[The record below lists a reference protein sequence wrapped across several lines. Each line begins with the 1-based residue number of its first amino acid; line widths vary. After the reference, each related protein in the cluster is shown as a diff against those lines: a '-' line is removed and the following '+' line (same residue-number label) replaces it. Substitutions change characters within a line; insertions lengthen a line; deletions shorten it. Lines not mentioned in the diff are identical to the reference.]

1 MNIKDSNT
9 KTQLGQF
16 YTTNYAYILQN
27 MKIPLDTTAIIEPFV
42 GQGDL
47 LHFIDN
53 IDNYTLELF
62 DINPKC
68 AEYTNIIKKDTLL
81 NPPLYSNKF
90 ILTNPPYLARN
101 KNQDKTLYHK
111 YNCNDLYKCFIMN
124 ITDNDTTG
132 GIIIVPLNFIC
143 SIRKADCELRKRFFK
158 KFNVELIN
166 IFEERVF
173 DDTGYSVCSIYFT
186 RKTIDK
192 PVNITIY
199 PSKKKLEI
207 TFNEVNNYT
216 IGGEIYTLPINKDY
230 KISRATKYT
239 KKEDISNIKLK
250 CIDDNIN
257 SKLGFTM
264 VSDDNKFIDT
274 TEKLSA
280 RSYASLV
287 FNKKIT
293 LEEQTILVKKIN
305 KYIDTH
311 RDKYHSLF
319 LANYRESNSI
329 ARKRISFGLAFNI
342 CNYVLSSSQ

>member
-1 MNIKDSNT
+1 MNIKDNNK

-16 YTTNYAYILQN
+16 YTTNYEYILQN
-27 MKIPLDTTAIIEPFV
+27 MKIPSDIDTIIEPFA

-53 IDNYTLELF
+53 TDNYTLELF

-101 KNQDKTLYHK
+101 KNKDKTLYEK
-111 YNCNDLYKCFIMN
+111 YNCNDLYKCFIIN
-124 ITDNDTTG
+124 IMDDNPKG
-132 GIIIVPLNFIC
+132 GIIIIPLNFIC
-143 SIRKADCELRKRFFK
+143 SIRKGDCELRKRFFK

-199 PSKKKLEI
+199 PSKKNLEI
-207 TFNEVNNYT
+207 TFSDENNYT
-216 IGGEIYTLPINKDY
+216 IGGEIYKLPIN
-230 KISRATKYT
+230 
-239 KKEDISNIKLK
+239 
-250 CIDDNIN
+250 
-257 SKLGFTM
+257 
-264 VSDDNKFIDT
+264 
-274 TEKLSA
+274 
-280 RSYASLV
+280 
-287 FNKKIT
+287 
-293 LEEQTILVKKIN
+293 
-305 KYIDTH
+305 
-311 RDKYHSLF
+311 
-319 LANYRESNSI
+319 
-329 ARKRISFGLAFNI
+329 
-342 CNYVLSSSQ
+342 